1 MLSSQFLPTHLT
13 ANLQSSI
20 ISYMI
25 RQTLPTVSAVSKSN
39 FEEITSLD
47 IAALIAYIDDND
59 PESSEVFASISD
71 SHRDQFIFGIT
82 SDVALAKADVAE
94 PPFIILYSPLDQ
106 VNVVFDD
113 TFDVDKI
120 EQFIS
125 RASTPLIGKFGLES
139 YHAYTE
145 VCDFHHEIKCSN
157 EER

>member
-1 MLSSQFLPTHLT
+1 M
-13 ANLQSSI
+13 
-20 ISYMI
+20 
-25 RQTLPTVSAVSKSN
+25 
-39 FEEITSLD
+39 
-47 IAALIAYIDDND
+47 
-59 PESSEVFASISD
+59 
-71 SHRDQFIFGIT
+71 
-82 SDVALAKADVAE
+82 ALAKADVAE
-94 PPFIILYSPLDQ
+94 LPFIILYSPLDQ

-139 YHAYTE
+139 YYAYTE